1 MNKLASDILKF
12 KHENKN
18 ADAAVILA
26 NGIGNSESEVDFII
40 AQLELFGYLERLNV

>member
-12 KHENKN
+12 KLENKS

-26 NGIGNSESEVDFII
+26 NGIGSSESEVNFILT
-40 AQLELFGYLERLNV
+40 QLEIFGYLEV

>member
-12 KHENKN
+12 KSENKD

-26 NGIGNSESEVDFII
+26 NGIGNSESEVNFILT
-40 AQLELFGYLERLNV
+40 QLEIFGYLEV

>member
-26 NGIGNSESEVDFII
+26 NGIGSSESEVEFILT
-40 AQLELFGYLERLNV
+40 QLEIFGYLEA